1 MGFLS
6 IVLIGVGLAMDA
18 FAVALAKGITF
29 KKFNV
34 NETVSM
40 ALTFGIF
47 QGAMILIGRFIGGY
61 FYSFID
67 KYNKII
73 VFLVFIILG
82 IKMLIDCFKSNEDE
96 EEKVQQLNFKELL
109 ALGLATS
116 IDALAVGITFATYK
130 GNMISPPLIIGLVTF
145 ILSVIAS
152 VLGYIMG
159 KKIDGQWAEIIGA
172 VILILLGI
180 KVLF

>member
-1 MGFLS
+1 
-6 IVLIGVGLAMDA
+6 
-18 FAVALAKGITF
+18 
-29 KKFNV
+29 
-34 NETVSM
+34 
-40 ALTFGIF
+40 
-47 QGAMILIGRFIGGY
+47 
-61 FYSFID
+61 
-67 KYNKII
+67 
-73 VFLVFIILG
+73 
-82 IKMLIDCFKSNEDE
+82 MLIDCFNSNEDE
-96 EEKVQQLNFKELL
+96 EEKVQQLNCKELL